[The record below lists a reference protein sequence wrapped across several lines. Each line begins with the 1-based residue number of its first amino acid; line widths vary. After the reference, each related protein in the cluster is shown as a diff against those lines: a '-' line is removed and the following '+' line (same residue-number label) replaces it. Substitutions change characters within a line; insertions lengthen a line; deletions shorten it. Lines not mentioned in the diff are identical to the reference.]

1 MRPECPWELAE
12 YAYRKPTMNKKTIL
26 AALAAAGLSLLFRP
40 THVNADS
47 TRDEIVQG
55 FRAVEAASV
64 ADAMEQL
71 YGKKAYMSHDMRP
84 LFMTKFAGPAVT
96 VSLRKEEHKEG
107 AKALQPMMDVIDEA
121 PAGSVYVMVLED
133 GLDYAGVGGL
143 MSTAMKYRQLAGAI
157 VDGGVRDTP
166 QITKLQFPVFSRGVV
181 PSTTV
186 NHFRVTGKNVAV
198 TCAGVAVRP
207 SDIIVAD
214 MDGVVVVPSEKAE
227 EVLKKAQQLDETEH
241 SMLPY
246 IEKYKSIREAVA
258 KFGRL

>member
-1 MRPECPWELAE
+1 M
-12 YAYRKPTMNKKTIL
+12 KDTNMNKMIL
-26 AALAAAGLSLLFRP
+26 AVLSTAALFLVLSPRHMAAD
-40 THVNADS
+40 NAPADVI
-47 TRDEIVQG
+47 EG
-55 FRAVEAASV
+55 FQRVEAASV

-71 YGKKAYMSHDMRP
+71 YGKKAYMSHDMRT

-96 VSLRKEEHKEG
+96 VQLRKEEHTDG

-143 MSTAMKYRQLAGAI
+143 MSTAMKFRQLAGAV

-166 QITKLQFPVFSRGVV
+166 QITKLQFPVFSRGIV

-186 NHFRVTGKNVAV
+186 NHFRVAGKNVAV
-198 TCAGVAVRP
+198 NCAGVAVRP

-214 MDGVVVVPSEKAE
+214 MDGVVVVPAEKAA